1 MTLSANS
8 SERFWPATFADRGAT
23 VPFTT
28 PVLAA
33 ARLRSLGP
41 EKVEYLIPGLSGS
54 KGTYVIPAK
63 AIPEMFKL
71 TVHDRA
77 LLEEMEAKVATSPYD
92 IRIATLKVAS
102 TGLAGAEVAAAA
114 KAILNASENQEL
126 VTRLFVVIR
135 ALEQLS
141 HSHEKFSV
149 TDLMSEKGKNRAR
162 EELTEAGE
170 RLGIELQPLLDR
182 LEEWGMLVAPVGVA
196 GTAAVGP
203 LRRIWQQLLE
213 LSRAIRDWATSDW
226 VDDAKSDATLIADV
240 AEETNRVAAAP
251 ILELDGMLEKVG
263 QYIVPWEDTSLQ
275 LKGAMFRIA
284 WFFDG
289 WDHVL
294 KIWDAAQKESHHR
307 QKEAITEMV
316 RLLPLVP
323 QSEVKSQQKQKW
335 NDMSVSMRRQVRA
348 MEGWTSGDIDLELM
362 LRLERYKATLI

>member
-1 MTLSANS
+1 MSTAATS

-77 LLEEMEAKVATSPYD
+77 LLEEMEVKVATSPYD

-102 TGLAGAEVAAAA
+102 TGLAGSEAATAA
-114 KAILNASENQEL
+114 KAILSASENQEL
-126 VTRLFVVIR
+126 VTRLFVVIK

-141 HSHEKFSV
+141 KSQEKFAV
-149 TDLMSEKGKNRAR
+149 TDLMTEKGKNRAR
-162 EELTEAGE
+162 EELTAAGE
-170 RLGIELQPLLDR
+170 KLGIELQPLLDR
-182 LEEWGMLVAPVGVA
+182 LEEWGVLVAPLGIA

-203 LRRIWQQLLE
+203 MRRIWQQLTA
-213 LSRAIRDWATSDW
+213 LSRALRDWSTSDW

-240 AEETNRVAAAP
+240 AEETNRVSAAP
-251 ILELDGMLEKVG
+251 IVELDGLLDNVG
-263 QYIVPWEDTSLQ
+263 RYILPWEDTSLQ
-275 LKGAMFRIA
+275 IKGAMFRIA

-307 QKEAITEMV
+307 QKEAVTEMV

-323 QSEVKSQQKQKW
+323 QSEVKSHQAQKW

-348 MEGWTSGDIDLELM
+348 LEGWTSGDIDLELM
-362 LRLERYKATLI
+362 LRLERYKATVI

>member
-1 MTLSANS
+1 MSLTATS

-77 LLEEMEAKVATSPYD
+77 LLEEMQVKVATSPYD

-141 HSHEKFSV
+141 QSQEKFAV

-162 EELTEAGE
+162 EELTAAGE

-182 LEEWGMLVAPVGVA
+182 LEEWGVLVAPVGIT

-203 LRRIWQQLLE
+203 MRRIWQQLLE
-213 LSRAIRDWATSDW
+213 LSRAIRDWSASDW

-251 ILELDGMLEKVG
+251 IVELDGMLERVG
-263 QYIVPWEDTSLQ
+263 QYIVPWEDTALQ

-294 KIWDAAQKESHHR
+294 KIWDQAQKESHHR
-307 QKEAITEMV
+307 QKEAVTEMV

-323 QSEVKSQQKQKW
+323 QNEVKAQQKQRW

-348 MEGWTSGDIDLELM
+348 MEGWISGDLDLELM